1 MTPLPREGAGTP
13 DHDAARA
20 KAGESAARVLD
31 ILDDEV
37 MAAHEEASV
46 AMIAYGT
53 MLARRGLDPAGV
65 LGQMQSVVANA
76 FVERLMPNWTRRSG

>member
-1 MTPLPREGAGTP
+1 MTG
-13 DHDAARA
+13 HDAARA

-46 AMIAYGT
+46 AMIAYGR
-53 MLARRGLDPAGV
+53 MLARRGLDPADV
-65 LGQMQSVVANA
+65 LSQMQAVVANA
-76 FVERLMPNWTRRSG
+76 FVKRLMANWTRRSG